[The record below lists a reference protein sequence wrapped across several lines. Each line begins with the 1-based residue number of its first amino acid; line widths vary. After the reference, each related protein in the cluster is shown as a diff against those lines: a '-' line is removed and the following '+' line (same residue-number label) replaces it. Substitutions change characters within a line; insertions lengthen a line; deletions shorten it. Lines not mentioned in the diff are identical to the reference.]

1 MPRKRALPHAQVAKL
16 LAPRVGNDSPG
27 LEQHNSRS
35 QQQRFS
41 KIVRHKDDRLPQ
53 LPGER
58 REFALQFRSR
68 HRIKCAERLVHQQNG
83 RIGRQSPGDPH
94 ALALSARKLTRP
106 PSAKLLR
113 VEAHE
118 PQQLRYARFDLPT
131 RPALQRRHQPHVFC
145 HREVREQPRLLN
157 HIPDAAPQLDAVPIG
172 GRFLVYENFSLRW
185 NEKPVGEFQEGSLSA
200 STASQQN
207 QGLSGGDLQRDIRN
221 NFPHRAAAGTET
233 YILKLDRAADGL
245 WRCQMRLQVLR
256 EPLV

>member
-1 MPRKRALPHAQVAKL
+1 
-16 LAPRVGNDSPG
+16 
-27 LEQHNSRS
+27 
-35 QQQRFS
+35 
-41 KIVRHKDDRLPQ
+41 
-53 LPGER
+53 
-58 REFALQFRSR
+58 
-68 HRIKCAERLVHQQNG
+68 KCWRG
-83 RIGRQSPGDPH
+83 
-94 ALALSARKLTRP
+94 
-106 PSAKLLR
+106 
-113 VEAHE
+113 EAHE

-221 NFPHRAAAGTET
+221 NFPHLAAARTET

-245 WRCQMRLQVLR
+245 WRCQMRLPVLR
-256 EPLV
+256 EPLVYCPLRHLINLVRVSEGPRTRVSGFRRCRSQSSVFGESRKREGNPYAASRRVAEAASTFGIFTSHARPSVRSVQMPYQFMSSSYQANPWRADCGCA